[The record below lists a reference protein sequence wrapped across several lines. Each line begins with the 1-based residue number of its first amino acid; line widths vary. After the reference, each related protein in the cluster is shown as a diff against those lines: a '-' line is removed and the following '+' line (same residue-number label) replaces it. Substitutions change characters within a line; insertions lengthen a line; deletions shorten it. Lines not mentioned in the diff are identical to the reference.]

1 MSVGNNAAYS
11 SSYMPQSTSY
21 NSVSQYMPDIYGM
34 QPNSVL
40 GTQGSLMP
48 QGSLNMSSLYNGG
61 YQTSQVNQDMASYF
75 AKNPIASNGGPG
87 GGLTTMEKWLGG
99 SNNAGNYVP
108 GMALTGLNALTG
120 VAGAYIGWQQFKTAQ
135 DSLKENKRQF
145 NLNYEASK
153 KNYNTT
159 IEDRQRARVAS
170 NPNAYQSVSSYMSKN
185 GI

>member
-1 MSVGNNAAYS
+1 MNGQYTSPYT
-11 SSYMPQSTSY
+11 PQISGY
-21 NSVSQYMPDIYGM
+21 NSVSNYMPNNYGM
-34 QPNSVL
+34 PPNSVL
-40 GTQGSLMP
+40 GTQGTLGP
-48 QGSLNMSSLYNGG
+48 QGTLNMSSLYGGG
-61 YQTSQVNQDMASYF
+61 YQPSQLNQSMQTNF
-75 AKNPIASNGGPG
+75 ATNPIASNGGPG
-87 GGLTTMEKWLGG
+87 GGLSTMEKWFGG

-145 NLNYEASK
+145 NLNYEAQK
-153 KNYNTT
+153 KNYNST

-170 NPNAYQSVSSYMSKN
+170 NPNAYQSVGSYMSKN

>member
-1 MSVGNNAAYS
+1 MP
-11 SSYMPQSTSY
+11 SY
-21 NSVSQYMPDIYGM
+21 G
-34 QPNSVL
+34 
-40 GTQGSLMP
+40 
-48 QGSLNMSSLYNGG
+48 GG
-61 YQTSQVNQDMASYF
+61 YQPSQLNQSMATSF
-75 AKNPIASNGGPG
+75 ATNPVVANGGPG
-87 GGLTTMEKWLGG
+87 GGLSTMEKWFGG

-145 NLNYEASK
+145 NLNYEAQK

-170 NPNAYQSVSSYMSKN
+170 NPNAYQSVGSYMSKN

>member
-1 MSVGNNAAYS
+1 MNSAYNS
-11 SSYMPQSTSY
+11 PYTPQISGY
-21 NSVSQYMPDIYGM
+21 NSVSNYMPNNYGM
-34 QPNSVL
+34 PPNSVL
-40 GTQGSLMP
+40 GTQGTLAP
-48 QGSLNMSSLYNGG
+48 QGMMNMSSLYGGG
-61 YQTSQVNQDMASYF
+61 YQPSQLNQSMQTNF
-75 AKNPIASNGGPG
+75 ATNPIASNGGPG
-87 GGLTTMEKWLGG
+87 GGLSTMEKWFGG

-120 VAGAYIGWQQFKTAQ
+120 VAGAYVGWQQFKTAQ

-159 IEDRQRARVAS
+159 IEDRQRARVAA
-170 NPNAYQSVSSYMSKN
+170 NPRAYQSVSSYMTKN